1 MDLYCAVDLREGRA
15 VRLVQGDF
23 AKERRFGDPLELTDR
38 YLAAGATHLHVV
50 DLDAART
57 GRAAQRDI
65 VKAIIERSSS
75 PVQVGGGVRS
85 EEDVAE
91 LLGFG
96 ADRVVMGTTALRDPE
111 VARGCARRY
120 PGRLA
125 VGLDYRRSPDGVL
138 EAAASGWAEGSG
150 STVGEVLASWRD
162 EPLGAIVLTAID
174 RDGTGTGPDIDGLEE
189 VLDGC
194 EQPVIA
200 SGGVGSIGDL
210 HALASLRSPLRGRGP
225 SGVVVGMALL
235 DGSIEVTEAVAVC
248 TASA

>member
-1 MDLYCAVDLREGRA
+1 MDLYCAIDLRDGRA
-15 VRLVQGDF
+15 VRLFQGDF
-23 AKERRFGDPLELTDR
+23 SKERRFGDPVELADR

-65 VKAIIERSSS
+65 VKAIVGRSSV

-96 ADRVVMGTTALRDPE
+96 ADRVVMGTTALRHPE
-111 VARGCARRY
+111 VARSCARAH

-125 VGLDYRRSPDGVL
+125 VGLDYRRAANGVL

-150 STVGEVLASWRD
+150 CSVGDVLASWQD

-174 RDGTGTGPDIDGLEE
+174 RDGTGTGPDLDGLEE

-194 EQPVIA
+194 EHKVIA
-200 SGGVGSIGDL
+200 SGGVGSIEDL
-210 HALASLRSPLRGRGP
+210 HALASLRSPRRGRGP

-235 DGSIEVTEAVAVC
+235 DGSIEITEAVAVC